1 MLVAM
6 PHRFAVVMAGG
17 KGERFW
23 PMSRLRRPKQLL
35 PIVGHGPMLAQTL
48 ERLPGLVPVERV
60 FVLTNREQR
69 DAVLEACPMLP
80 PENGVAEPAG
90 RDTTAAVGLAALL
103 VARRDPEAVIAMLPA
118 DQVIHDTGAFR
129 DVLAAAF
136 EAACAEPWLVTI
148 GIRPTEP
155 ATGFGY
161 VQRGSL
167 LARAQGREVFSVAR
181 FVEKPDVDTARRYL
195 ESGDYLWN
203 SGMFVWSVA
212 SIRAALARHA
222 PDIHA
227 GLAAI
232 EADLAAG
239 RPVDATLAERFP
251 SLRKISVDF
260 GVMEK
265 AGNVVTIPATFDWDD
280 VGSWPSVMRHEAADA
295 NGNVLRGA
303 AVVEGGDGNL
313 VVSTPGHLVAVM
325 GVDDLVVVHTPD
337 ATLVCPKSHAQR
349 IKDLLRRL
357 EGDARWKHVL

>member
-1 MLVAM
+1 
-6 PHRFAVVMAGG
+6 
-17 KGERFW
+17 
-23 PMSRLRRPKQLL
+23 
-35 PIVGHGPMLAQTL
+35 
-48 ERLPGLVPVERV
+48 
-60 FVLTNREQR
+60 
-69 DAVLEACPMLP
+69 
-80 PENGVAEPAG
+80 
-90 RDTTAAVGLAALL
+90 